1 MGERD
6 TMTLAELQ
14 EIIKRGVEGALPGKY
29 WIKAETGEVKV
40 NSSGHCY
47 TDLIDKDKKG
57 LVNARLSAVIWSS
70 SYRVLRPYF
79 ESTTGAK
86 FQRGISV
93 LVCVVVQYSSIY
105 GLTLVITDI
114 DPSFTVGEY
123 ELKRQQTIAKL
134 KEEGMIELNKSI
146 PLDPLPG
153 RVAVISSETAAG
165 YRDFI
170 KHINSNDYGFQLI
183 VELFPAPMQGES
195 APSGIIEAMDRVA
208 LAADSFDMLIIIRGG
223 GSAMDLSC
231 FDDYELALNIA
242 QFPLPVITGIGH
254 DHDFHVADMVAHT
267 SVKTPTAAADFLID
281 IFAREEQQLTFLSRR
296 VSLSLLNRSEKETA
310 RIEGLRERIGAI
322 ISNRLIKA
330 QHLLEIAE
338 RRIELANPLSILDKG
353 FAIPMKGKKR
363 LRRVGELGEGDTIT
377 LIMTDGKAECIIK
390 EIENEKD

>member
-1 MGERD
+1 
-6 TMTLAELQ
+6 
-14 EIIKRGVEGALPGKY
+14 
-29 WIKAETGEVKV
+29 
-40 NSSGHCY
+40 
-47 TDLIDKDKKG
+47 
-57 LVNARLSAVIWSS
+57 
-70 SYRVLRPYF
+70 
-79 ESTTGAK
+79 
-86 FQRGISV
+86 
-93 LVCVVVQYSSIY
+93 
-105 GLTLVITDI
+105 
-114 DPSFTVGEY
+114 
-123 ELKRQQTIAKL
+123 
-134 KEEGMIELNKSI
+134 
-146 PLDPLPG
+146 
-153 RVAVISSETAAG
+153 
-165 YRDFI
+165 
-170 KHINSNDYGFQLI
+170 
-183 VELFPAPMQGES
+183 
-195 APSGIIEAMDRVA
+195 
-208 LAADSFDMLIIIRGG
+208 
-223 GSAMDLSC
+223 MDLSC

-363 LRRVGELGEGDTIT
+363 LRRIGELGEGDTIT